1 MSRLAQQVREAE
13 RANWPASAPASS
25 ASPPAP
31 VAGGLLARILPGM
44 AGRGHG
50 LETLCLYLA
59 IARTALLD
67 FIVALGLPT
76 PHDRAH
82 RRAGGRTP
90 WLVQDIPV
98 FIVLWMDGWQA
109 ASLAERFGRS
119 RGSIW
124 SKARQLGLPR
134 RERRALF
141 RPADPHAPVPAAATS
156 AHPAENFIVGV
167 RAFEPAPTGAD
178 FRCLTIVASEGA
190 ATTPAEADA
199 SNSAVAVSFTSLAP
213 VSVVQPG
220 PSAGLA
226 IVATEG
232 AATTPAEADAPNS
245 AVAATFTSLAPV
257 SVLQPGP
264 SAGLAIVAS
273 EGATTTQPEADAPNS
288 AVAVAPTFQAPPSI
302 ALAGALALRPAK
314 QAVAPSDNAVPS
326 TPVSTL
332 ASAAALPVEGLTFDP
347 PLLAVL
353 RPTAILRKGLRR
365 EVPWKG
371 NVALDDEVASRTW
384 AGHHYKKAAEAMGIS
399 IATFLSR
406 RFRLEVPRMPRNEW
420 VDEYNEEWAAPMIEA
435 YGYKKV
441 QCRGYKAHG
450 VEFWFWCKKSET
462 RWYSKLVRS
471 TAWFRDDMVTA
482 SSGF

>member
-1 MSRLAQQVREAE
+1 MFGIGASQGRETGAD
-13 RANWPASAPASS
+13 WPASAPASS
-25 ASPPAP
+25 TPPPAP
-31 VAGGLLARILPGM
+31 VAIGLLAGILPGM
-44 AGRGHG
+44 VGRGHG
-50 LETLCLYLA
+50 LDTLCLYLA

-76 PHDRAH
+76 PHGRAH

-90 WLVQDIPV
+90 WQSQDIPV
-98 FIVLWMDGWQA
+98 FIVLWMEGWQA

-141 RPADPHAPVPAAATS
+141 RPADPHAPVLAAAIS
-156 AHPAENFIVGV
+156 ARPAENFIVGV
-167 RAFEPAPTGAD
+167 RAFDPAPA
-178 FRCLTIVASEGA
+178 RLHAIAASEGGA
-190 ATTPAEADA
+190 ATPAEGDVSKAA
-199 SNSAVAVSFTSLAP
+199 PAVAT
-213 VSVVQPG
+213 
-220 PSAGLA
+220 
-226 IVATEG
+226 
-232 AATTPAEADAPNS
+232 N
-245 AVAATFTSLAPV
+245 
-257 SVLQPGP
+257 
-264 SAGLAIVAS
+264 
-273 EGATTTQPEADAPNS
+273 
-288 AVAVAPTFQAPPSI
+288 FQAPLPVV
-302 ALAGALALRPAK
+302 LAGPQARRPAK
-314 QAVAPSDNAVPS
+314 QAVAASNKAVPS

-332 ASAAALPVEGLTFDP
+332 APAAALPVEGLAFDP

-471 TAWFRDDMVTA
+471 TAWFRDDMATA
-482 SSGF
+482 SIGF